1 MFAKSVE
8 IPNTA
13 LKAMKRNW
21 RGGQTLLD
29 HLLEEGGNFLTIGL
43 SACLR
48 GLCVSSGFGLCTRL
62 LRRLVR
68 AARIHERVTHELR
81 DDVDVVR

>member
-21 RGGQTLLD
+21 RGQTLLG
-29 HLLEEGGNFLTIGL
+29 HLLEEERNSLTIGF

-62 LRRLVR
+62 LRRLIR

-81 DDVDVVR
+81 DDVDVIR

>member
-21 RGGQTLLD
+21 RGQTLLG
-29 HLLEEGGNFLTIGL
+29 HLLEKGGNFLTIGL

-48 GLCVSSGFGLCTRL
+48 GHCVSSGFGLCTRL

-81 DDVDVVR
+81 DDVDVIS